1 MPKESAEGPALD
13 LFLLQSNQI
22 STFGTP
28 LPDDRHRMVQ
38 GSGAAQKA
46 LDECS
51 SAMLRYWSRSERAKN
66 CPAWKEKGHEPVES
80 HAAYALLVCSDR
92 LERLAG
98 GWLMRNTDRHGN
110 WGFLLNAIV
119 VAITASL
126 VTWFFR
132 RVVQHQTWSTNHPQH
147 HAHSRA

>member
-1 MPKESAEGPALD
+1 MNLSNHMLHTLFWFVLIGWSAGWVTGRA
-13 LFLLQSNQI
+13 
-22 STFGTP
+22 
-28 LPDDRHRMVQ
+28 VK
-38 GSGAAQKA
+38 GSG
-46 LDECS
+46 
-51 SAMLRYWSRSERAKN
+51 Y
-66 CPAWKEKGHEPVES
+66 G
-80 HAAYALLVCSDR
+80 AYGDVVLGVLGG
-92 LERLAG
+92 LAG